1 MNLLEIP
8 KAAKRM
14 GLRYVLFRSKYE
26 FIRRTG
32 LLKRKYPT
40 QLSAHAY
47 ITLEQWR
54 GARPKYLFED
64 RSDIIVSEASDHLKS
79 AANRVLRGDVLFFS
93 SFWMERDKLDSWTK
107 NPESGIDFG
116 AGRHW
121 TQIESYDPE
130 KGDIKYVWEH
140 ARFSYLLDVMRY
152 DAATKEDHSAFVF
165 DEITDFI
172 KNNPLNTGPNYV
184 CSQEISIRILNWLF
198 LLNFY
203 KESTNLNEEKFSLI
217 IRSIYG
223 QLKHVYS
230 NIDFSCIAVRNNHAI
245 TECSMLYIAGLLFPE
260 FPESAKWKRIGLKR
274 LIKEVE
280 YQIYPDG
287 THLQYSTN
295 YHRVVLQTLTYVLAL
310 MNANQQSVPKSLSRK
325 YCKSIEFL
333 FRCQDSKTGWLP
345 NYGANDGAL
354 FFPLSDSDYRDY
366 RPQLDAAY
374 YLATGKKLYQDVF
387 EERKWFCSSS
397 KHFTNQFELK
407 PQDGFFRF
415 DDGGI
420 YIIHDKGT
428 MTFFK
433 CTSYSKNRPSQ
444 ADDLHLDIWVD
455 GKNVLN
461 DAGSYQYNTSTKDII
476 YFNGTESHNTVML
489 DDQSQMK
496 KGPRFIWFDWT
507 PEAHFKFEEQDDQLV
522 LSGKILAFQSLGK
535 SIFHE
540 RTVRKTK
547 GTNTWKIT
555 DLIINKPEGSKM
567 RQLWHTCNQICLS
580 LCSPGNT
587 KVEKDGFVS
596 DYYGTKTK
604 SLQIEFQTM
613 DNKLETTVEIPL

>member
-1 MNLLEIP
+1 
-8 KAAKRM
+8 
-14 GLRYVLFRSKYE
+14 
-26 FIRRTG
+26 
-32 LLKRKYPT
+32 
-40 QLSAHAY
+40 
-47 ITLEQWR
+47 
-54 GARPKYLFED
+54 
-64 RSDIIVSEASDHLKS
+64 
-79 AANRVLRGDVLFFS
+79 
-93 SFWMERDKLDSWTK
+93 MERNKVKNWTE

-116 AGRHW
+116 AGKHW
-121 TQIESYDPE
+121 SQIESYDSE
-130 KGDIKYVWEH
+130 KGDIKYVWER
-140 ARFSYLLDVMRY
+140 ARFSYLLDIMRY
-152 DAATKEDHSAFVF
+152 DVAAKEDHSAFVF

-198 LLNFY
+198 LLSFY
-203 KESTNLNEEKFSLI
+203 KKSTSLTEEKFSLI

-245 TECSMLYIAGLLFPE
+245 TECSMLYIGGLLFPE
-260 FPESAKWKRIGLKR
+260 FPESAKWKKVGLKR

-295 YHRVVLQTLTYVLAL
+295 YHRVVLQTLTYALAL
-310 MNANQQSVPKSLSRK
+310 MSTNKEPIPEGIRER

-333 FRCQDSKTGWLP
+333 FRCQDRKTGWLP

-354 FFPLSDSDYRDY
+354 FFPLTNEDFRNY

-374 YLATGKKLYQDVF
+374 YLATGKTLYPDIF
-387 EERKWFCSSS
+387 EERTWFCSNT
-397 KHFTNQFELK
+397 KPFNNQFELK
-407 PQDGFFRF
+407 PHDGFFRF

-420 YIIHDKGT
+420 YIVHDKGT

-433 CTSYSKNRPSQ
+433 CASYLKNRPSQ

-455 GKNVLN
+455 GKNVLQ
-461 DAGSYQYNTSTKDII
+461 DAGSYQYNTSPEDIL

-507 PEAHFKFEEQDDQLV
+507 PEAHFKFGEHDDEWV
-522 LSGKILAFQSLGK
+522 LSGKILAFQTLGK
-535 SIFHE
+535 PIYHE
-540 RTVRKTK
+540 RIVRKTK
-547 GTNTWKIT
+547 GNKIWKVT
-555 DLIINKPEGSKM
+555 DIILNKPEKSTM
-567 RQLWHTCNQICLS
+567 RQLWHTSDKTNLSFCSSCN
-580 LCSPGNT
+580 T
-587 KVEKDGFVS
+587 RVEKEGVIS
-596 DYYGTKTK
+596 DYYGTKAK
-604 SLQIEFQTM
+604 CSQIEFQTS
-613 DNKLETTVEIPL
+613 DETIDTTIEIAL